1 MSPKKPFSFLKAG
14 GALLLLSLFI
24 CSCETFS
31 GDFVSK
37 RFAMFETV
45 KYEDG
50 CVATL
55 YVDDEFVTRV
65 EVDNCRIYLKNT
77 VFEGE
82 KR

>member
-1 MSPKKPFSFLKAG
+1 
-14 GALLLLSLFI
+14 
-24 CSCETFS
+24 
-31 GDFVSK
+31 
-37 RFAMFETV
+37 MFETV

>member
-1 MSPKKPFSFLKAG
+1 MSLIKSLSFLKAG
-14 GALLLLSLFI
+14 GALLFTLFL

-37 RFAMFETV
+37 RSVMFETV

-55 YVDDEFVTRV
+55 YVDQEFVARV
-65 EVDNCRIYLKNT
+65 EVENCRIYLKNT
-77 VFEGE
+77 IFEGE